1 MYDQNSYKTATNRQF
16 IWSHNTNDIELSVDS
31 TSMVNGA
38 MLYGA
43 TVDDSHSSTADG
55 TSTSDSI
62 GSSSTSAATST
73 GNARGTISTME
84 DGGAPVYSSPVGNNF
99 TGQKLPNGSKW
110 AIDKQVSI
118 NGVVW
123 YRVATN
129 EWVSEKY
136 SHLIKLAMSSQNNKL
151 SSKSGVKVLLRLL
164 T

>member
-1 MYDQNSYKTATNRQF
+1 
-16 IWSHNTNDIELSVDS
+16 
-31 TSMVNGA
+31 MVNGA